1 MDRNYLIDLAL
12 SIAQDA
18 ADEWHIKEE
27 LSGLETELEA
37 IDPNEMPELYAKKVA
52 EIEACKAD
60 YVETAELRRA
70 KTDYLGIK
78 SPAYDYHQ
86 RCKLKHR
93 ATAFVTMTE
102 TYLATPDEAT
112 YGLMKKSEQRFWD
125 ALKKFMGV
133 KDIPNCGRCLS
144 DELNRIERTSEH

>member
-27 LSGLETELEA
+27 LSGLETELSS
-37 IDPNEMPELYAKKVA
+37 IDKEEMPELYDKVSSDIA
-52 EIEACKAD
+52 ECQAD
-60 YVETAELRRA
+60 YIEGAMLRRE
-70 KTDYLGIK
+70 KTDYLGAK

-86 RCKLKHR
+86 RCHLKHR
-93 ATAFVTMTE
+93 ATAFVQMTE
-102 TYLATPDEAT
+102 TYLADPNDKT
-112 YGLMKKSEQRFWD
+112 YDLMIRSEERFWST
-125 ALKKFMGV
+125 LKKFMGV

-144 DELNRIERTSEH
+144 DELNREH